1 MASNFSS
8 CLKPVVSIFYLA
20 PFFFVEVVPWDILY
34 IAFSQSYY
42 GYGANLHQA
51 LSSLRRLGSGALEA
65 VWRRGGGGSAA
76 RRSYSATIV
85 ASILQ

>member
-34 IAFSQSYY
+34 IAFSQSYSTM
-42 GYGANLHQA
+42 AC
-51 LSSLRRLGSGALEA
+51 
-65 VWRRGGGGSAA
+65 AA
-76 RRSYSATIV
+76 QRSVQLPYTAD
-85 ASILQ
+85 